1 MKRLATVM
9 VAAALLFGSVNFV
22 ADASVESMRDKLV
35 SVGVPSASAN
45 QLITYLQSIKL
56 SDKEKA
62 ELNSLLTQAD
72 AIIGDV
78 TDLTSLPENA
88 KQSLIDLATKASVKV
103 GLHLK
108 YDIVDGVKT
117 ITLTPVNGQ
126 SVFSLGATDIAEVL
140 THFEGDMVT
149 MIETIAKKTVE
160 TVIGTYTSGSGN
172 NGNQSSVIPMPDSN
186 LNNTGYE
193 LPTIVMAGAGLVALA
208 GGLMIVSKRQMQD

>member
-1 MKRLATVM
+1 MKKLATVM
-9 VAAALLFGSVNFV
+9 VAASLLFGSVNFV

-35 SVGVPSASAN
+35 SAGVPSESAN

-117 ITLTPVNGQ
+117 ITLTTANGQ

-149 MIETIAKKTVE
+149 MIETIAKTTVE

-172 NGNQSSVIPMPDSN
+172 NGNQSSVIPIPDSN